1 MDLRS
6 NGIRKYPRE
15 PLSRESINTG
25 KKGGGGGRTRGGG
38 RNLTAKKIQ
47 KIPKYGQI
55 LIN

>member
-25 KKGGGGGRTRGGG
+25 GKKGVGEE
-38 RNLTAKKIQ
+38 
-47 KIPKYGQI
+47 GQEEEGEI
-55 LIN
+55 